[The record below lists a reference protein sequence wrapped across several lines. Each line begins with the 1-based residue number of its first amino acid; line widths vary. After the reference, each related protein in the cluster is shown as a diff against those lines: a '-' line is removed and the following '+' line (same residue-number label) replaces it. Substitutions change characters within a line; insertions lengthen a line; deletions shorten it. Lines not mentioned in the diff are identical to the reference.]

1 MGVEEGGLHSA
12 EALMLA
18 RYFMY
23 AQMYFHPV
31 RRIYDIH
38 LKEFLKEWLNG
49 DQFSTEIEAHL
60 IITDAE
66 VTAAILAS
74 SMDSSRPG
82 HTQAGRIAFRR
93 HFKLVY
99 ERSQNLVEA
108 NPDAGNAVCSALLEE
123 FGSIKIRRDRYS
135 QISGAPDF
143 SVVLRNGQIMSSLSI
158 SQALST
164 IPVVSVDFVFADRSI
179 HKKADEYLQ
188 NEHDQIFNL
197 KRGKQ

>member
-23 AQMYFHPV
+23 AQVYFHPV

-38 LKEFLKEWLNG
+38 LKEFLNEWLDG
-49 DQFSTEIEAHL
+49 GQFSTKVEDHL
-60 IITDAE
+60 LITDTE

-74 SMDSSRPG
+74 SMDSSKPG
-82 HTQAGRIAFRR
+82 HTHAERIAFRR

-99 ERSQNLVEA
+99 VRSQKEVEA
-108 NPDAGNAVCSALLEE
+108 IPDAGNAVCSALSEE
-123 FGSIKIRRDRYS
+123 FGSDKVRRDRYS
-135 QISGAPDF
+135 QRSGAPDF
-143 SVVLRNGQIMSSLSI
+143 PVVLRNGQIVSSLAI
-158 SQALST
+158 SQALNM

-179 HKKADEYLQ
+179 HKKALEYLQ